1 VKENEKIMTGLS
13 KITDKILDEAR
24 RDAAATLAQADAES
38 ARIAAE
44 YKARAADIESHLNA
58 QARAR
63 AEEVV
68 SRTRSGE
75 ATARKNILLKTRG
88 EMIDRAF
95 EVAEK
100 ELNALSGD
108 ARLELLEG
116 LLTAA
121 MSAEWEAEQSRT
133 EIYGDDIAQ
142 EGERVYEVL
151 LNPKDR
157 EHLGDK
163 VISNFKRR
171 IVGKDMKDIAAR
183 VRLAKDTADIEGG
196 LVIRVGSV
204 EINASISS
212 IIADLR
218 PTLEAR
224 IEKILFP

>member
-1 VKENEKIMTGLS
+1 MTGLS
-13 KITDKILDEAR
+13 KITDKILDGAR
-24 RDAAATLAQADAES
+24 RDAAVILAQADAES

-44 YKARAADIESHLNA
+44 YKAEAEAIESRLNA

-75 ATARKNILLKTRG
+75 ATARKNILLKTRT

-95 EVAEK
+95 EVAQK
-100 ELNALSGD
+100 ELNALSGE
-108 ARLELLEG
+108 ARLEILEG

-121 MSAEWEAEQSRT
+121 MAAEWEAEQSRA
-133 EIYGDDIAQ
+133 EIYGDGDGEE
-142 EGERVYEVL
+142 EGERIYEVL
-151 LNPKDR
+151 LNSKDR
-157 EHLGDK
+157 EHLGNA

-171 IVGKDMKDIAAR
+171 IVGKDMADIASR
-183 VRLAKDTADIEGG
+183 VRLAKDTVNIEGG

-204 EINASISS
+204 EINATIAS
-212 IIADLR
+212 IIAGLR
-218 PTLEAR
+218 PSLEAR

>member
-1 VKENEKIMTGLS
+1 MTGLS

-38 ARIAAE
+38 ARITAE
-44 YKARAADIESHLNA
+44 YKSEAEAIESRLNA

-88 EMIDRAF
+88 DMIDRAF
-95 EVAEK
+95 EVAQK
-100 ELNALSGD
+100 ELNALSGE

-121 MSAEWEAEQSRT
+121 MSAEWEAEQSRA
-133 EIYGDDIAQ
+133 EIYGEDGTED
-142 EGERVYEVL
+142 EGERIYEVL

-157 EHLGDK
+157 DHLGDTL
-163 VISNFKRR
+163 ISNFKRR
-171 IVGKDMKDIAAR
+171 IVGKDMAEISSR
-183 VRLAKDTADIEGG
+183 VRLASDTADIEGG

-204 EINASISS
+204 EINASVSS

-218 PTLEAR
+218 PSLEAR

>member
-1 VKENEKIMTGLS
+1 MTGLS

-44 YKARAADIESHLNA
+44 YKSEAEAIESRLNS

-95 EVAEK
+95 EVAQK
-100 ELNALSGD
+100 ELNALSGE

-121 MSAEWEAEQSRT
+121 MSDEWEAESSRA
-133 EIYGDDIAQ
+133 EIYGDDGI
-142 EGERVYEVL
+142 EDEKERIYEVL

-157 EHLGDK
+157 EHLGTAL
-163 VISNFKRR
+163 INNFKRR
-171 IVGKDMKDIAAR
+171 IVGKDMAEISSR

-204 EINASISS
+204 EINASVASM
-212 IIADLR
+212 IAALR
-218 PTLEAR
+218 PSLEAR
-224 IEKILFP
+224 VEKILFP

>member
-1 VKENEKIMTGLS
+1 MTGLS

-38 ARIAAE
+38 ARITAE
-44 YKARAADIESHLNA
+44 YKSEAEAIEARLNA

-88 EMIDRAF
+88 DMIDRAF
-95 EVAEK
+95 EVAQK
-100 ELNALSGD
+100 ELNALSGE

-121 MSAEWEAEQSRT
+121 MSAEWEAEQSRA
-133 EIYGDDIAQ
+133 EIYGEDGTED
-142 EGERVYEVL
+142 EGERIYEVL

-157 EHLGDK
+157 DHLGDAL
-163 VISNFKRR
+163 ISNFKRR
-171 IVGKDMKDIAAR
+171 IVGKDMAEISSR
-183 VRLAKDTADIEGG
+183 VRLAGDTADIESG

-204 EINASISS
+204 EINASVSS

-218 PTLEAR
+218 PSLEAR